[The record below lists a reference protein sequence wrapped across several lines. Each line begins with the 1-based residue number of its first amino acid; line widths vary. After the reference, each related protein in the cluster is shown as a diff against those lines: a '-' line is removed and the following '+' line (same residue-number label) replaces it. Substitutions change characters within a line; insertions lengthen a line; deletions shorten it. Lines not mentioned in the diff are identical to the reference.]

1 MFKQP
6 IYIAALFC
14 ILMMSAMRWQ
24 GAVLKTVDSPRAIVD
39 LELANEPQRVQA
51 LLSNWNIQDVRLN
64 IQIDFLFIVAYT
76 VFLALAADGM
86 ATKWRFSSMQ
96 FLGWLMARLAFIAGI
111 LDIAE
116 NLLMLQTIEQHY
128 SHLSLSLTR
137 FAALTKFGLVG
148 LVLLYLLIS
157 IPNLF
162 KKKTL

>member
-76 VFLALAADGM
+76 FFLALAADGM
-86 ATKWRFSSMQ
+86 ATKWQFPTMQ
-96 FLGWLMARLAFIAGI
+96 FLGRLMARLAFIAGI

-137 FAALTKFGLVG
+137 SVALTKFGLVG